1 MADYLGW
8 SSNIKMSM
16 KYLVMLEGKEVI
28 KNQNNWDMSKGKKTN
43 CQTWNNLSNNNKN
56 IM

>member
-28 KNQNNWDMSKGKKTN
+28 KNQNNWDMSKERKPTAKLGTIY
-43 CQTWNNLSNNNKN
+43 NNNKN
-56 IM
+56 LM